1 MSYPLCYNWTMKATK
16 DFNMSLYYGII
27 TSASSHKRLL
37 EDEQKKALSNERK
50 DYLKEKISEQDHI
63 IQTLENN
70 SSVFLNA
77 SIDNI

>member
-1 MSYPLCYNWTMKATK
+1 MKTTK
-16 DFNMSLYYGII
+16 DFNISLYYKII

-37 EDEQKKALSNERK
+37 EDEQKKALSEERK

-63 IQTLENN
+63 IQTMENN

-77 SIDNI
+77 SVDNI